1 MNERIQNNQNENTME
16 ANTKYEQ
23 RGVSAAK
30 TDVKKA
36 IGGLDKGLFAKSF
49 CKIIPDVMG
58 ENKKSVFGP
67 SYCNI
72 MHADGAG
79 TKAVLAYLYWKE
91 TGDLSVWRGIAQDS
105 VVMNTDDLLCVG
117 ATTNLVLSS
126 TIGRNKFLIPGEVLK
141 EIVEGTQEFVERMA
155 QNHIKITFAG
165 GETADMGDSVR
176 TIVVDSTIGARM
188 KKSEVIACDRIQAGD
203 VIIGLSSFG
212 RTTYED
218 VYNSGIGSNGLTS
231 ARHDVLKHEYA
242 GKYPES
248 FDSAVDD
255 SLVYSGTKGLTD
267 ETGVEGLDVG
277 RLLLSPTRTYAP
289 VIQAILDNYRPSV
302 HGIIHC
308 TGGAQTKVMNFV
320 ENLHVVKNSLFA
332 TPPVFNLIQAESGTS
347 WQEMYQVFNMGH
359 RMELYVK
366 ENIAADVIKI
376 ARYFDLEAKV
386 VGYCENSSRN
396 MLTIDGEYGTFTY

>member
-1 MNERIQNNQNENTME
+1 ME

-30 TDVKKA
+30 TDVKNA
-36 IGGLDKGLFAKSF
+36 IDGLDKGLFDNSF

-58 ENKKSVFGP
+58 DNKKSVFGP

-91 TGDLSVWRGIAQDS
+91 TGDLSVWRGIAQDA

-117 ATTNLVLSS
+117 ATSNLILSS

-141 EIVEGTQEFVERMA
+141 AIIEGTQEFVDKMA
-155 QNHIKITFAG
+155 QNHINITFAG
-165 GETADMGDSVR
+165 GETADLGDSVR
-176 TIVVDSTIGARM
+176 TIVVDSTVCARM
-188 KKSEVIACDRIQAGD
+188 KKSEVIACNRIQAGD
-203 VIIGLSSFG
+203 VIIGLASFG
-212 RTTYED
+212 KTTYED
-218 VYNSGIGSNGLTS
+218 EYNSGIGSNGLTS

-242 GKYPES
+242 EKYPET
-248 FDSAVDD
+248 FDPAVDK
-255 SLVYSGTKGLTD
+255 SLIYGGSKSLTD
-267 ETGVEGLDVG
+267 ETGIEGLNVG
-277 RLLLSPTRTYAP
+277 KLLLSPTRSYAP
-289 VIQAILDNYRPSV
+289 VIKAILENYRPSI

-320 ENLHVVKNSLFA
+320 KNLHVVKNSLFS
-332 TPPVFNLIQAESGTS
+332 TPPVFSMIQAESGTS

-366 ENIAADVIKI
+366 ENIASDLIKI

-386 VGYCENSSRN
+386 IGYCENSSRN
-396 MLTIDGEYGTFTY
+396 MLTIEGEYGSFTY

>member
-1 MNERIQNNQNENTME
+1 ME

-30 TDVKKA
+30 TDVKNA
-36 IGGLDKGLFAKSF
+36 IGGLDKGLFDNSF
-49 CKIIPDVMG
+49 CKIIPDVMS

-79 TKAVLAYLYWKE
+79 TKAVLAYLYWRE
-91 TGDLSVWRGIAQDS
+91 TGDLSVWRGIAQDA

-126 TIGRNKFLIPGEVLK
+126 TIGRNKFLIPGEVIK
-141 EIVEGTQEFVERMA
+141 AIIEGTQEFVERMA
-155 QNHIKITFAG
+155 QNHIHITFAG

-176 TIVVDSTIGARM
+176 SIVVDSTVCTRM

-203 VIIGLSSFG
+203 VIIGLSSCG

-218 VYNSGIGSNGLTS
+218 EYNSGIGSNGLTS

-242 GKYPES
+242 EKYPES
-248 FDSAVDD
+248 FDSAIDRALVYCGSKSLTDD
-255 SLVYSGTKGLTD
+255 S
-267 ETGVEGLDVG
+267 GVEGLTIG
-277 RLLLSPTRTYAP
+277 KLLLSPTRTYAP
-289 VIQAILDNYRPSV
+289 VVQAILENYRPSI

-320 ENLHVVKNSLFA
+320 KNLHVVKNSLFP
-332 TPPVFNLIQAESGTS
+332 TPPVFSLIQSESGTP

-376 ARYFDLEAKV
+376 ARYFDLDAKV
-386 VGYCENSSRN
+386 IGYCENSSKN

>member
-1 MNERIQNNQNENTME
+1 MDT
-16 ANTKYEQ
+16 NTKYEQ
-23 RGVSAAK
+23 RGVSAVK

-36 IGGLDKGLFAKSF
+36 IGGLDKGIFDNSF

-58 ENKKSVFGP
+58 DNKKSVFGP

-105 VVMNTDDLLCVG
+105 IVMNTDDLLCVG
-117 ATTNLVLSS
+117 ATSNMILSS
-126 TIGRNKFLIPGEVLK
+126 SIARNKFLVPGEVIK
-141 EIVEGTQEFVERMA
+141 EIIEGTQEFVERMA
-155 QNHIKITFAG
+155 QHHIHITFAG

-176 TIVVDSTIGARM
+176 TIVVDSTLSARM

-203 VIIGLSSFG
+203 VIIGLSSSG

-218 VYNSGIGSNGLTS
+218 AYNSGIGSNGLTS

-242 GKYPES
+242 EKYPES
-248 FDSAVDD
+248 FDTAIDR
-255 SLVYSGTKGLTD
+255 SLVYSGSKALTD
-267 ETGVEGLDVG
+267 ETGVEGLNVG
-277 RLLLSPTRTYAP
+277 KMLLSPTRTYVP
-289 VIQAILDNYRPSV
+289 VVQAILENYRPSV

-320 ENLHVVKNSLFA
+320 NNLHVVKNSLFA
-332 TPPVFNLIQAESGTS
+332 PPPVFSLIQAESGTS

-366 ENIAADVIKI
+366 ENIASDVIKI
-376 ARYFDLEAKV
+376 ARFFDLEAKV

-396 MLTIDGEYGTFTY
+396 MLTIAGEHGTFTY